1 VDVDEVRR
9 QAAAAGVELDAAA
22 AAGVAK
28 LLERVLAGAAA
39 LEEELELDGVEPF
52 GP

>member
-1 VDVDEVRR
+1 MDVDEVRR
-9 QAAAAGVELDAAA
+9 RAAEAGVELDDDA
-22 AAGVAK
+22 AAGVAE

-52 GP
+52 R

>member
-9 QAAAAGVELDAAA
+9 RVAEAGVELDDDA
-22 AAGVAK
+22 VARVAE

-39 LEEELELDGVEPF
+39 LEDELELDGVEPF
-52 GP
+52 A